1 MRRTLTLRAGPDALK
16 LIRER
21 GLRAE
26 DVDIL
31 PGASGGAKWLAL
43 AGLDRYLFGEFLAV
57 PRQRPMHLIGS
68 SIGSWRMACLAQ
80 RDPVAALGRGHQAY
94 IYEQRYSP
102 KPSTAEVTTVL
113 GRALDLLLGPTGVDE
128 ILSHP
133 WARIH
138 VITAEGRGL
147 ASSNRRGLLAT
158 GLALAI
164 AGNLVT
170 RRSLALH
177 MRRWIF
183 TSAGDETPFSHIA
196 DLPTRHA
203 TLTRDNLRNV
213 LLASGAIP
221 LLLDGVRIPD
231 TDGGLHWDGG
241 VLDYH
246 LDLDFGR
253 GDGLV
258 LYPHF
263 YGHVVP
269 GWFDKALK
277 WRRASA
283 ANFRRALL
291 IAPSDAFVASL
302 PGGKIPDRRDFY
314 SMPET
319 ERMRRWQ
326 QVVDATDALG
336 SELRDLVQSGRI
348 ADRIEV
354 WE

>member
-1 MRRTLTLRAGPDALK
+1 MRRLLSLRAGPDAYR

-31 PGASGGAKWLAL
+31 PGASGGAKWLVL
-43 AGLDRYLFGEFLAV
+43 AGLDRYLFGEFLAA
-57 PRQRPMHLIGS
+57 PRERPMHLIGS

-80 RDPVAALGRGHQAY
+80 RDPVAALGRGHRAY

-102 KPSTAEVTTVL
+102 KPSTAEVTAVL

-138 VITAEGRGL
+138 IITAEGRGL
-147 ASSNRRGLLAT
+147 AATNRRPLLLT

-170 RRSLALH
+170 RRTLSLQ

-203 TLTRDNLRNV
+203 TLTRANLRNV

-221 LLLDGVRIPD
+221 LLLEGVRIPD
-231 TDGGLHWDGG
+231 VDGGLHWDGG

-246 LDLDFGR
+246 LDLDFGH
-253 GDGLV
+253 GDGLI

-263 YGHVVP
+263 YSHVVP

-291 IAPSDAFVASL
+291 IAPSEEFVASL
-302 PGGKIPDRRDFY
+302 PGSKIPTRNDFY
-314 SMPET
+314 AMSEA

-326 QVVDATDALG
+326 AVVDASDALG
-336 SELRDLVQSGRI
+336 DELRELVKTGRI
-348 ADRIEV
+348 ADRIEL
-354 WE
+354 WS